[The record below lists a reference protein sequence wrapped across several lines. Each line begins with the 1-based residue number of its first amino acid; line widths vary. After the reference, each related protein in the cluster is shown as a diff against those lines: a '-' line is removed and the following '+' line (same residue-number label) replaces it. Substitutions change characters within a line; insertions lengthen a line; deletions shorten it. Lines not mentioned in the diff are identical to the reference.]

1 MVKRIDGSQKPT
13 APAHKAERSQKT
25 SASLEQAKKAITGF
39 MKKRGE
45 TLLGAGNPPV
55 ISKHAPRKESER
67 VSTVATPSLN
77 SKRSK

>member
-1 MVKRIDGSQKPT
+1 MVKRIDGSNKPT
-13 APAHKAERSQKT
+13 TPAHNADHTKKT
-25 SASLEQAKKAITGF
+25 STSLEQAKKAITGF

-45 TLLGAGNPPV
+45 TLLGAGIPPV

-67 VSTVATPSLN
+67 VSRVAGPSLS